1 MRLVARWGGAVAV
14 SAAGFALA
22 WWICQELIGA
32 DEGVSLGV
40 AGAVLAVLVAV
51 AAWWAPRDADSGGAD
66 GARREQVPAAG
77 KQAGNVTNAI
87 SGGTFHGTVLQG
99 GDFTG
104 LTFGASPDAPATR
117 PEDPGAG

>member
-1 MRLVARWGGAVAV
+1 MRLFARWGWAVAM

-40 AGAVLAVLVAV
+40 AGAVLAILVAV
-51 AAWWAPRDADSGGAD
+51 AAWWAPWDADSRGAD
-66 GARREQVPAAG
+66 DVRREQAPATG
-77 KQAGNVTNAI
+77 KQTGNVANAI
-87 SGGTFHGTVLQG
+87 SGGTFNGPVLQG

-117 PEDPGAG
+117 PEDPDAG